1 MKILEILG
9 TLLGIG
15 IVVFPLTALG
25 FLITEFTK
33 PAKKRTFKKAI
44 VCIGLMIICGFG
56 LVIVVN
62 IIG

>member
-15 IVVFPLTALG
+15 IVVFPLSALG

-33 PAKKRTFKKAI
+33 PAKERTFKK
-44 VCIGLMIICGFG
+44 VVFCIGLMAICGFG

>member
-15 IVVFPLTALG
+15 IVVFPLSALG

-33 PAKKRTFKKAI
+33 PAKERTFKKA
-44 VCIGLMIICGFG
+44 VFCIGLMVICGFG
-56 LVIVVN
+56 LVIIAN
-62 IIG
+62 ILD